1 MPFDPNSA
9 KKAGKKSKRGPAKK
23 EGPSIKEKM
32 EMLYEKVLDDLLV
45 NQEKLTKTERVKLF
59 VTLSN
64 YIFPKTKSVRDQF
77 TLEQLKEKDSKDHL
91 NKIQILPNNTCLL
104 HKQIC

>member
-23 EGPSIKEKM
+23 EGYSIKEKM
-32 EMLYEKVLDDLLV
+32 EMLYEKVLDDLLI
-45 NQEKLTKTERVKLF
+45 NQDKLTKTERVKVF

-64 YIFPKTKSVRDQF
+64 YIFPKTKSVRDKF
-77 TLEQLKEKDSKDHL
+77 TLEKLKEKNEDLFNRD
-91 NKIQILPNNTCLL
+91 PDPTR
-104 HKQIC
+104 

>member
-32 EMLYEKVLDDLLV
+32 EMLYKKVLDDLLV
-45 NQEKLTKTERVKLF
+45 NQEKLTKTERVKVF

-64 YIFPKTKSVRDQF
+64 FIFIATDY
-77 TLEQLKEKDSKDHL
+77 QLLIDNIVEYFIFIK
-91 NKIQILPNNTCLL
+91 
-104 HKQIC
+104 

>member
-1 MPFDPNSA
+1 MPFDPKSA
-9 KKAGKKSKRGPAKK
+9 VQAGKKSKRGPARRD
-23 EGPSIKEKM
+23 EPSIKEKM
-32 EMLYEKVLDDLLV
+32 ELLYEKVLDDLLV

-77 TLEQLKEKDSKDHL
+77 TIQQLKEID
-91 NKIQILPNNTCLL
+91 
-104 HKQIC
+104 KQGFMDRDPDPTK

>member
-32 EMLYEKVLDDLLV
+32 EILYEKVLDDLLI

-59 VTLSN
+59 VTLSGHL
-64 YIFPKTKSVRDQF
+64 FPKNKPAKEKIEEQPLFVFSDLETTTKSHE
-77 TLEQLKEKDSKDHL
+77 TTK
-91 NKIQILPNNTCLL
+91 
-104 HKQIC
+104 

>member
-32 EMLYEKVLDDLLV
+32 EMLYEKVLDDLLI
-45 NQEKLTKTERVKLF
+45 NQDKLTKTDVRM
-59 VTLSN
+59 VTISLVT
-64 YIFPKTKSVRDQF
+64 IFF
-77 TLEQLKEKDSKDHL
+77 LY
-91 NKIQILPNNTCLL
+91 
-104 HKQIC
+104 

>member
-32 EMLYEKVLDDLLV
+32 EMLYEKVLDDLLI

-64 YIFPKTKSVRDQF
+64 YIFPKTKSVRDKF
-77 TLEQLKEKDSKDHL
+77 TLDKLKENIHDWDSIDPTK
-91 NKIQILPNNTCLL
+91 
-104 HKQIC
+104 

>member
-32 EMLYEKVLDDLLV
+32 ELLYEKVLDDLLI

-64 YIFPKTKSVRDQF
+64 YIFPKTNLCDF
-77 TLEQLKEKDSKDHL
+77 NLE
-91 NKIQILPNNTCLL
+91 IQIRTEYLKRKKRYLNRI
-104 HKQIC
+104 K

>member
-32 EMLYEKVLDDLLV
+32 EMLYEKVLDDLLI
-45 NQEKLTKTERVKLF
+45 NQEKLTKTDVRM
-59 VTLSN
+59 VTINLVTIFFSILS
-64 YIFPKTKSVRDQF
+64 K
-77 TLEQLKEKDSKDHL
+77 
-91 NKIQILPNNTCLL
+91 
-104 HKQIC
+104 

>member
-32 EMLYEKVLDDLLV
+32 EMLYEKVLDDLLI
-45 NQEKLTKTERVKLF
+45 NQDKLTKTDVRM
-59 VTLSN
+59 VTISLVT
-64 YIFPKTKSVRDQF
+64 IFFLYCQNN
-77 TLEQLKEKDSKDHL
+77 LILKKKCI
-91 NKIQILPNNTCLL
+91 KIF
-104 HKQIC
+104 